1 MKISYFG
8 RIVPALLLVACA
20 ATVPPL
26 PPARSLQPT
35 DLKILAGRWEG
46 SGLTVDGRRVNW
58 VWTVQ
63 PDGSF
68 VTTSASGSGEGRLVI
83 RGGQVVVEGP
93 VADGVLTLH
102 EGGGRRVLEGSGNF
116 KGLGAMGET
125 HVEVTQVQ

>member
-1 MKISYFG
+1 MKTSCFG
-8 RIVPALLLVACA
+8 RIVLALFLAACA
-20 ATVPPL
+20 ATAPL

-35 DLKILAGRWEG
+35 DLKVLAGRWEG

-68 VTTSASGSGEGRLVI
+68 ITTSSAGSAEGRLVI
-83 RGGQVVVEGP
+83 RGGQVVVEGA
-93 VADGVLTLH
+93 VADGTLTLH

-116 KGLGAMGET
+116 KGLGAMGQT
-125 HVEVTQVQ
+125 RVEVTQVQ